1 MSVPAGIEVP
11 VSADDRHRVFAAV
24 QQRASPLAA
33 EELKRLEHRTSLTP
47 TERAEVATVLRRV
60 TSRLVLV
67 PLSTW
72 QGDRSGSHGR
82 RSTTTSPTRPRCC
95 WPGRSGR

>member
-1 MSVPAGIEVP
+1 MAAGIEAWV
-11 VSADDRHRVFAAV
+11 AGDDRHRVFAAV
-24 QQRASPLAA
+24 QQRASLLAA

-47 TERAEVATVLRRV
+47 TERAEVATVLRRL

-72 QGDRSGSHGR
+72 QGDPGLAAELFGLPQ
-82 RSTTTSPTRPRCC
+82 SPSSKGYP
-95 WPGRSGR
+95 S